1 MNYGKFKCFERTV
14 SLNLRWEDMGFIEYV
29 RTATSETVTDNSLGN
44 LSGDEKFSA
53 RNEKLHITSIFSIRL
68 TEWKFSSQA
77 DNIHI
82 ISPLDIW
89 LGSQYA
95 SANFY
100 EYKNHILTLTIF
112 LETITLNTITFN
124 KKPY

>member
-1 MNYGKFKCFERTV
+1 
-14 SLNLRWEDMGFIEYV
+14 MGFIEYV

-44 LSGDEKFSA
+44 LSGGEKFSA
-53 RNEKLHITSIFSIRL
+53 QNKKLHITSIFSIRL

>member
-1 MNYGKFKCFERTV
+1 MFSIEALKVLKMIMFIYKNTLKMNYGKFKCFERTV

-29 RTATSETVTDNSLGN
+29 RTATSETVTNNGLGN
-44 LSGDEKFSA
+44 LSGGEEISA
-53 RNEKLHITSIFSIRL
+53 QNEKLHITSIFSIRL

-95 SANFY
+95 SAIFMN
-100 EYKNHILTLTIF
+100 IRTIF
-112 LETITLNTITFN
+112 
-124 KKPY
+124 